1 MSIPKIDPL
10 TTEQRDAMAG
20 ELADLRLRAEHGL
33 LKRLAMDAERGPLT
47 PGDVAA
53 ALIALA
59 AGSES
64 PMSAALA
71 RAFAAP
77 GARR

>member
-1 MSIPKIDPL
+1 MSTPKIEPL
-10 TTEQRDAMAG
+10 TPEQRDAMAN
-20 ELADLRLRAEHGL
+20 ELPDLRLRAEHGL
-33 LKRLAMDAERGPLT
+33 LKRLALCGEYGPMDVSE
-47 PGDVAA
+47 AA
-53 ALIALA
+53 AGLIALA

-77 GARR
+77 GSRR